1 MGSIRNL
8 RREVDVY
15 KSNTAENLSLKA
27 DLMKRLKELS
37 VEGQERWANIGQRVT
52 KTERREL
59 LELVVQTHTL
69 ELENMELELQLRL
82 KDKVIADL
90 QREMEQLRSTMLRH
104 GMLDEDWVVNGSE
117 AGPLSE
123 RSNTVEP
130 HEESASHGGE
140 AEEETAELQ
149 AIIEEVLPQAT

>member
-1 MGSIRNL
+1 
-8 RREVDVY
+8 
-15 KSNTAENLSLKA
+15 
-27 DLMKRLKELS
+27 MKRLKELS
-37 VEGQERWANIGQRVT
+37 VEGQARWTNIGTRVT

-90 QREMEQLRSTMLRH
+90 QREMEQMRSTMLRH
-104 GMLDEDWVVNGSE
+104 GMLDEEWVASE

-123 RSNTVEP
+123 RSNIIVEP
-130 HEESASHGGE
+130 PPEES
-140 AEEETAELQ
+140 
-149 AIIEEVLPQAT
+149 